1 MVTQFI
7 AAFDDI
13 VIGRYNKNREEL
25 DQINVRYVYAPKE
38 RVMYD
43 IINENKTLTLPVV
56 AVSIKSVSRD
66 TSRVFNKLD
75 GFYYSGTSGEEKTA
89 KHIKAPVPVNINL
102 GVSILSRYQTDM
114 DQILSN
120 FIPFSNPYV
129 VISWKVP
136 KKFNLSVDQEIRSEV
151 LWDGNVSLNYPTELN
166 ASQKARITADTS
178 FTIKGWLF
186 KDEDDPVGNIFYID
200 QNFKAVDLL
209 SDYEGMS
216 GTNAPTESFEL
227 SGSPYITDIFYN
239 GVKLY
244 NDTTVSRQ
252 FSSSTLPQTGSLT
265 ANSTLV
271 TISGMTGLDT
281 SATHIKVSDASVSQ
295 YNGIFAI
302 NTISATQVTYLAT
315 GPAGGPV
322 GCNAEV
328 GTLTFPSDTILLTGL
343 GFTNTETVLFSS
355 TNSNMY
361 KSLTARP
368 ATTRQAAISGE
379 SIPFTVIN
387 DNIISLTMPVL
398 TGGAGDVRFIPYN
411 KAGYSFSDT
420 TLETSTFS
428 ANTTFIK
435 VN

>member
-56 AVSIKSVSRD
+56 AVSIKGISRD

-75 GFYYSGTSGEEKTA
+75 GFYYHGTSGDEKTS
-89 KHIKAPVPVNINL
+89 KHVKPPIPINVNL
-102 GVSILSRYQTDM
+102 GVSVLARYQTDM

-120 FIPFSNPYV
+120 FIPFANPYV
-129 VISWKVP
+129 VISWKLP
-136 KKFNLSVDQEIRSEV
+136 KAFKLSVDQEIRSEV
-151 LWDGNVSLNYPTELN
+151 LWDGNVGLNYPTELN
-166 ASQKARITADTS
+166 ASSKARITADTN

-186 KDEDDPVGNIFYID
+186 KDEQDPVGNIYYVD
-200 QNFKAVDLL
+200 QNFYAQNLIT
-209 SDYEGMS
+209 DYESIS
-216 GTNAPTESFEL
+216 GAVVPTESSEL
-227 SGSPYITDIFYN
+227 SGSPHITDIFYN
-239 GVKLY
+239 GVKMFDDVTL
-244 NDTTVSRQ
+244 T
-252 FSSSTLPQTGSLT
+252 SSQ
-265 ANSTLV
+265 V
-271 TISGMTGLDT
+271 
-281 SATHIKVSDASVSQ
+281 SATNAGTVLL
-295 YNGIFAI
+295 NGVGFA
-302 NTISATQVTYLAT
+302 
-315 GPAGGPV
+315 
-322 GCNAEV
+322 
-328 GTLTFPSDTILLTGL
+328 
-343 GFTNTETVLFSS
+343 NTETVLFSAS
-355 TNSNMY
+355 NSSMY
-361 KSLTARP
+361 RSLTSLA

-379 SIPFTVIN
+379 SIPFTIIN
-387 DNIISLTMPVL
+387 DNIISLTLPIL
-398 TGGAGDVRFIPYN
+398 SGGTGDVRFIPYN

>member
-13 VIGRYNKNREEL
+13 VIGRYNKNRAEL
-25 DQINVRYVYAPKE
+25 DRINVRYVYAPKE
-38 RVMYD
+38 RVMFD
-43 IINENKTLTLPVV
+43 IINENKTITLPVV

-66 TSRVFNKLD
+66 TTRVFNKLD

-89 KHIKAPVPVNINL
+89 SHIKAPVPVNINL
-102 GVSILSRYQTDM
+102 SVSVLSRYQTDM

-186 KDEDDPVGNIFYID
+186 KDKDDPVGNIFYID
-200 QNFKAVDLL
+200 QNFNAVNLL

-216 GTNAPTESFEL
+216 GSNVPTESFEL
-227 SGSPYITDIFYN
+227 SGSPHITDIFYN

-244 NDTTVSRQ
+244 NDVNLTTAQV
-252 FSSSTLPQTGSLT
+252 SSSG
-265 ANSTLV
+265 
-271 TISGMTGLDT
+271 
-281 SATHIKVSDASVSQ
+281 
-295 YNGIFAI
+295 
-302 NTISATQVTYLAT
+302 
-315 GPAGGPV
+315 AG
-322 GCNAEV
+322 
-328 GTLTFPSDTILLTGL
+328 TILLNGL
-343 GFTNTETVLFSS
+343 GFANTETVLFSS
-355 TNSNMY
+355 TNSSMY
-361 KSLTARP
+361 TSLTSLS
-368 ATTRQAAISGE
+368 ATTRQPSISGQ
-379 SIPFTVIN
+379 SIPFTIIN
-387 DNIISLTMPVL
+387 DNVISLSMPAL
-398 TGGAGDVRFIPYN
+398 TGGTGSIRFIPYN
-411 KAGYSFSDT
+411 KAGYSFSDD
-420 TLETSTFS
+420 TLETQTFS

>member
-89 KHIKAPVPVNINL
+89 KHIKAPIPVNINL

-136 KKFNLSVDQEIRSEV
+136 AKFKLSVDQEIRSEV

-200 QNFKAVDLL
+200 QNFNAVDIV
-209 SDYEGMS
+209 SDYEGLS
-216 GTNAPTESFEL
+216 SVNAPTESFEL
-227 SGSPYITDIFYN
+227 SGSPHITDIFFN
-239 GVKLY
+239 GVKLF
-244 NDTTVSRQ
+244 NDLNLTTTQVS
-252 FSSSTLPQTGSLT
+252 
-265 ANSTLV
+265 
-271 TISGMTGLDT
+271 
-281 SATHIKVSDASVSQ
+281 SVSAGTVLL
-295 YNGIFAI
+295 NGTGFA
-302 NTISATQVTYLAT
+302 
-315 GPAGGPV
+315 
-322 GCNAEV
+322 
-328 GTLTFPSDTILLTGL
+328 
-343 GFTNTETVLFSS
+343 NTETVLFSS
-355 TNSNMY
+355 TNGSMY
-361 KSLTARP
+361 TSLTALT
-368 ATTRQAAISGE
+368 ATTRQPSISGQ
-379 SIPFTVIN
+379 SIPFTILN